1 MLVFSLLLG
10 TVAVTQAAV
19 TLSFTG
25 STEVS
30 AVIDIAQDAHGKQQH
45 DSISTAKIL
54 EQANPGVPIAVLSEE
69 PVDWP
74 KGATA
79 SVPIEIH
86 NLSTSA
92 LVSLALSIE
101 AESTQGV
108 ALDRFRF
115 GVRVDGKQLADHPVL
130 PGGWFSDHPHGLP
143 VQARL
148 DPREHCLIEVA
159 VWLGPEATMEDY
171 AQRVNLPLRVT
182 AQTLSGENISMKVNW
197 P

>member
-1 MLVFSLLLG
+1 MLAVSLLLG

-30 AVIDIAQDAHGKQQH
+30 EVIDIAQDSHGKQQH
-45 DSISTAKIL
+45 NSISAAKIL

-69 PVDWP
+69 PVAWP
-74 KGATA
+74 KVATA

-115 GVRVDGKQLADHPVL
+115 GVRVDGKQLADHLVVA
-130 PGGWFSDHPHGLP
+130 GGWFSDHPHGLP

-148 DPREHCLIEVA
+148 EPQEHCLIEVA
-159 VWLGPEATMEDY
+159 VWLGPEATVEDY
-171 AQRVNLPLRVT
+171 AQRVDLPLRVT
-182 AQTLSGENISMKVNW
+182 AQTLNGEDVSMKVNW